1 LPLGRETIRARFLTL
16 FALIAAPNYPKDPKA
31 SNVSGRSRQSSSL
44 TGKSCK
50 LATGLVVI
58 AAFLTSRMIYLD
70 QDMPVWTFVFY
81 APTDEPYYTIPAF
94 NLYYFGTWTKRVF
107 DFLPADENPFLAIQN
122 LLTYAGLL
130 AFGNNY
136 FGVRVASVACGAV
149 VFICTAWSVSNVHT
163 HNRSWRAFVV
173 ACTAVY
179 MFVDFFFLQSNR
191 INDPTSFM
199 MAATSLCMVM
209 VILLDRH
216 ASRSLV
222 TSLIFGM
229 IAGLIVTFVY
239 VYMIYVAAALG
250 TTIAI
255 RRALDDPR
263 RLVWHLLAFS
273 IGAVLA
279 ILLFAAFVWICF
291 HSSPIEELK
300 NLMTVGGSRL
310 NFMDVGILSFIAR
323 NMGAGLKQNLVHN
336 LFFYNPTLLF
346 LYLAALPVFGLNLIR
361 NRAAID
367 IFVAGCIVF
376 RLALSV
382 LVPFDYYEKKLIQ
395 VYPLVLYVIGSAAIG
410 ARSTLEQTPGNRRG
424 YLAVYLIAL
433 PGFAFLVNGLT
444 QTRLPEVYAHHDLI
458 AHKAFYAALITLPLL
473 LVRRELVRIAA
484 ALMLL
489 VFAVVPNIRLAH
501 QFVYGSPS
509 FMYRDSMIEAA
520 PKLNGK
526 ILAGG
531 VAYVMRFY
539 NTSLPIMN
547 FYMYYSYGYDKF
559 ASYAQCLYRSK
570 LVDGTILFIP
580 FHAAPILRP
589 TYDYVESGG
598 LALDQTFDLNDVQ
611 RMYKF
616 GLYIVPG
623 GRVQESEVKCPAECG
638 VGCP

>member
-1 LPLGRETIRARFLTL
+1 ML
-16 FALIAAPNYPKDPKA
+16 
-31 SNVSGRSRQSSSL
+31 
-44 TGKSCK
+44 
-50 LATGLVVI
+50 
-58 AAFLTSRMIYLD
+58 AAFLASRMIYLD
-70 QDMPVWTFVFY
+70 QDLPIWNFVFY

-94 NLYYFGTWTKRVF
+94 NLYYFGTWTKRIF

-122 LLTYAGLL
+122 LMTYAGLL

-136 FGVRVASVACGAV
+136 FGVRVASVACGAA
-149 VFICTAWSVSNVHT
+149 VFICTTWSINHVNT
-163 HNRSWRAFVV
+163 DNRSWRAFVV
-173 ACTAVY
+173 ACAAIY
-179 MFVDFFFLQSNR
+179 MLVDFFFLQSSR

-229 IAGLIVTFVY
+229 TAGLIVTFVY

-250 TTIAI
+250 ATIAL

-273 IGAVLA
+273 IGAILA
-279 ILLFAAFVWICF
+279 ILFFAAFVWICF
-291 HSSPIEELK
+291 QFSPIEEFK

-310 NFMDVGILSFIAR
+310 NFMDVGIFSFIAR
-323 NMGAGLKQNLVHN
+323 NLGEGLKQNLVHN

-376 RLALSV
+376 RLALSAV
-382 LVPFDYYEKKLIQ
+382 VPFDYYEKKLIQ
-395 VYPLVLYVIGSAAIG
+395 VYPLVMYVIGSAAVR
-410 ARSTLEQTPGNRRG
+410 ARSTYEETPSNRRC

-433 PGFAFLVNGLT
+433 PGLAFLVNSLT
-444 QTRLPEVYAHHDLI
+444 QNRSPEVYAHHNLV
-458 AHKAFYAALITLPLL
+458 AHKEFYAALITLPLL
-473 LVRRELVRIAA
+473 LVRRELVRIVA

-489 VFAVVPNIRLAH
+489 VFAVAPNVRLAH
-501 QFVYGSPS
+501 QFTYASPS

-559 ASYAQCLYRSK
+559 TLYAQCLYRKK
-570 LVDGTILFIP
+570 LVDGTILFVP

-589 TYDYVESGG
+589 TYEYIESGG
-598 LALDQTFDLNDVQ
+598 LALDQVFDLNDVE
-611 RMYKF
+611 RKYRF
-616 GLYIVPG
+616 GLYTVPG
-623 GRVQESEVKCPAECG
+623 GRVQESDVKCPAECG
-638 VGCP
+638 AGCP